1 MLEACLKARSKGL
14 VESGAEP
21 PTLAL
26 QPIVRDL
33 LGVDE
38 IGSGTREMATEVYQ
52 DELTLSDIEDGEV
65 TL

>member
-1 MLEACLKARSKGL
+1 L
-14 VESGAEP
+14 VESGVEP

-38 IGSGTREMATEVYQ
+38 IGSGTREMATEVYR